1 MKMSIFSVRDT
12 KAGQF
17 MTPWFSKS
25 LAQAQRSF
33 IQMSNNSESIIHQF
47 PADFAMFY
55 LGEFDDESGEIHSI
69 KNGEHV
75 MSAQSAIA
83 VEKESQ

>member
-1 MKMSIFSVRDT
+1 MSIFSVRDT

-33 IQMSNNSESIIHQF
+33 IQMSNNKESIINQF

-55 LGEFDDESGEIHSI
+55 MGEFDDESGEINTI
-69 KNGEHV
+69 INGEHV
-75 MSAQSAIA
+75 MSAQSAISITQE
-83 VEKESQ
+83 EKNA